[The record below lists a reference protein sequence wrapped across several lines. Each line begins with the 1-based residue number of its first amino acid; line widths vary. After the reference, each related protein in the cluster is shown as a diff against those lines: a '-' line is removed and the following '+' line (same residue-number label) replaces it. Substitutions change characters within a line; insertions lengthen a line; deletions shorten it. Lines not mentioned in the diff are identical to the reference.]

1 VSRQRRQPIKAW
13 RYDEG
18 YGEDRYASGD
28 EDPSPRRRKRRR
40 RWWRTGPLAELL
52 ALLSLLPRRHPI
64 ATGLLAAA
72 GLWLLW
78 PTVVGVGTG
87 AAARRPGAPEVI
99 TVFVEDPQR
108 TVAALDLWR
117 TRPGSLLVLQ
127 GRPDSQ
133 AVNRRQLGRRGLLS
147 DTTGA
152 DSPGGV
158 VMLTRGC
165 DTLGQL
171 TTLASYLAKLPQ
183 RPGRLTVVT
192 GPAHLD
198 RSLAIA
204 HIVIG
209 SAGWEVEGL
218 PAITG
223 DNRPEAAWRL
233 WRDQARAQFWRLS
246 GWDGSGDGTACRAR
260 ALTERG

>member
-40 RWWRTGPLAELL
+40 RWWRAGPLAELL

>member
-40 RWWRTGPLAELL
+40 RWWRAGPLAELL

-223 DNRPEAAWRL
+223 DNRPEGIWRL

>member
-1 VSRQRRQPIKAW
+1 MSRQRRQPIKAW

-40 RWWRTGPLAELL
+40 RWWRAGPLAELL